1 MHYYS
6 KGKWKRRL
14 LKCFYGLTTNDWKT
28 INAFFQVVILVAEL
42 LFDCIACCANKK
54 SSPRKQAISASKLM
68 LR

>member
-42 LFDCIACCANKK
+42 LFDCSIVVLIKSLVPENK
-54 SSPRKQAISASKLM
+54 PFPPVN
-68 LR
+68 

>member
-1 MHYYS
+1 MEKKTSQVFLWSNH
-6 KGKWKRRL
+6 KWLENNQR
-14 LKCFYGLTTNDWKT
+14 F
-28 INAFFQVVILVAEL
+28 FFQVVILVAEL